1 MLNVM
6 SQENNTVLYVEI
18 LFISCKQN
26 LLTRVVQTWT
36 YAKSFRAQWTIKSFV
51 HLRVVIPHALSV
63 NLDCNRRHASHV
75 QQAVIFLCNDKRW
88 KIPRDTSLRLNEDKL
103 IMLPRSRMLDDKLIL
118 KEWHIVP
125 LLLCSEQTPVPRKNI
140 DFEINAEVI

>member
-1 MLNVM
+1 M

-18 LFISCKQN
+18 LFISSKQN

-36 YAKSFRAQWTIKSFV
+36 YVKSFRAQWTIKSFV

-88 KIPRDTSLRLNEDKL
+88 KIPRDTSLRLNEDKNHAAQVSNAGWL
-103 IMLPRSRMLDDKLIL
+103 
-118 KEWHIVP
+118 
-125 LLLCSEQTPVPRKNI
+125 I
-140 DFEINAEVI
+140 DFKRVTYSSPFVVLWANTGPS

>member
-1 MLNVM
+1 M
-6 SQENNTVLYVEI
+6 SQENNTVLYTEI
-18 LFISCKQN
+18 LFISFKQN

-51 HLRVVIPHALSV
+51 RLRVVIPHALSV

-88 KIPRDTSLRLNEDKL
+88 KIPRDTSLRLNEDKNHAAQVSNAGWL
-103 IMLPRSRMLDDKLIL
+103 
-118 KEWHIVP
+118 
-125 LLLCSEQTPVPRKNI
+125 I
-140 DFEINAEVI
+140 DFKRVTYSSPFVVLWANTGPS

>member
-1 MLNVM
+1 M
-6 SQENNTVLYVEI
+6 SQENNIVLYTEI
-18 LFISCKQN
+18 LFISSKQN

-88 KIPRDTSLRLNEDKL
+88 KIPRDTSLRLNEDKNHAAQVSNAGWL
-103 IMLPRSRMLDDKLIL
+103 
-118 KEWHIVP
+118 
-125 LLLCSEQTPVPRKNI
+125 I
-140 DFEINAEVI
+140 DFKRVTYSSPFVMLWANTGPS